1 MGAGGQYHLNAA
13 HKVAIGWIPASNV
26 LPVSAEGNYTI
37 YPVEKTA
44 SGPQALA
51 IRKPD
56 SNEEY
61 YIDYRQPI
69 GFDKTLPLGII
80 SGASVILTR
89 PYQTSATP
97 YYGGLHTERIDATPG
112 DNDFTNSA
120 LSDGK
125 SFIDTMNGV
134 TVTQVSHNSTSATVN
149 VKFGAGTCKKSLPSI
164 SISPAAQKGVSGQ
177 ALNYVATIKNNDS
190 ATCPNLRFI
199 FSGAVPSGWKIS
211 MSSSELFLNPGA
223 SGTVSVAVTSPTSAV
238 AGDYQFIFN
247 AVDYRNSQNKAS
259 ASGAY
264 SVAADTVLP
273 SVAIKSPVSGSR
285 VSGTVDIAAQ
295 VSDNVGVKKMEFYVN
310 GVLKNEDLAAPFS
323 YRWNTSTLAN
333 GNYVLT
339 VKAYDL
345 AGNSK
350 LSDPIG
356 VVVDSSYVDAVA
368 PAVQISAPAAGSVVR
383 GITGVTAI
391 ASDNLLVTK
400 IEFYINGKLVSTD
413 NAADYYFS
421 WNTKSTATPYPDG
434 NYSLTAK
441 AYDVAGNIGVSPAIG
456 VTVNNNNS
464 VAYSIKITT
473 PLDGSNISGTIA
485 IDAQASGTTLYKVEY
500 YANGALIGTAPGSP
514 FCINW
519 NSMGVPN
526 GTYSL
531 TAKLYNGNVN
541 VAAIS
546 SPVSVNVSNGGSLD
560 KSAPIV
566 SLVAPADSS
575 TISGITDV
583 AVSASD
589 NNGVA
594 GVEFFING
602 DLVFFDASAPFV
614 YKWNTALAKNGNH
627 IVYVKAY
634 DAAGNVSRTPE
645 IMVNISN
652 SLGAGDNTLP
662 SVVLSL
668 PANNSTV
675 SGRTPIKATATDDVA
690 VKQVFFSVDGDSI
703 IGTLSGYSVLDNSW
717 LTTGYKDGW
726 HEVSALATDT
736 SGNIG
741 RSRTSTVFINNAIS
755 GDTVDT
761 VAPTLS
767 ITAPVNNSIVSGTTN
782 ITASATDNVGVTKV
796 EFYVDHN
803 LQKIGFTAPYV
814 YLWDTTKLA
823 NRTHLI
829 YALAYDAA
837 GNIATLATIN
847 VTVNNKVS
855 DTSSPTVN
863 LTAPT
868 NNTAYSTAQTV
879 TISASDN
886 VGVIKVEF
894 YDNGNLLGSDTTN
907 PYSYPWAITSANNG
921 NHSLTAKA
929 YDAAGNSA
937 ISSAVSVTVNI
948 ASSDTVAP
956 TASITAPAN
965 NSTVSGTANVTAN
978 ASDNVGVIKVE
989 FYIDGALKTT
999 DTASSY
1005 SYSWNTTSASNGAH
1019 LIYAKAYDAAGNV
1032 GTSATISVTVSN
1044 MTSDTLS
1051 PTVSLT
1057 APTNNIVYSTAQTA
1071 IISAT
1076 ASDNVG
1082 VSKVEFYDN
1091 GNLLA
1096 SDTTNPYSYSWA
1108 ITSANNGA
1116 HSLTAKAYD
1125 AAGNSA
1131 VSSAVSV
1138 TVNIATSDTTAPTA
1152 SITAP
1157 ANNGTVSGTANVSAT
1172 ASDNVGVIKVEFY
1185 IDGTLKT
1192 TDTSSPYSYSWN
1204 TTGLANGAHSIYAKA
1219 YDAAGNAG
1227 TAATISVNVSD
1238 TTSTAVSATI
1248 TSPAAN
1254 SVVGGIVPINVTTAN
1269 KSLIYDYTML
1279 YIDGKYVA
1287 SAVPRFST
1295 LSYSWNASGYA
1306 NGAHTITVKI
1316 GSSSS
1321 IVATTSINVTVS
1333 NAVAGR
1339 MSLDEIALAV
1349 QNLRASMA
1357 DIAKQLQY

>member
-1 MGAGGQYHLNAA
+1 MFKDRIGLLMMLVIFFAGLGFLVLPANADAAYNVGEQKVLGILVNFANNTSQPITKEQARESLFTGADSLNAFLKESSFGKIWLTGDVVGYHTINYDYSVCSADLWRKAARAAVIASGVDVTKYNHLYFIFPNSKGCGMFGWSDKYKTPTETIIVYKMIVGTMAHEYGHFFNFPESESLNCGSRSVDIYSNCVFDLYGDLYDTMGAGGQYHFNAA

-26 LPVSAEGNYTI
+26 LPVSTDGNYTI

-80 SGASVILTR
+80 SGANIILTR

-97 YYGGLHTERIDATPG
+97 YYGGLYTGRIDATPG

-120 LSDGK
+120 LADGK
-125 SFIDTMNGV
+125 SFIDTINGI

-164 SISPAAQKGVSGQ
+164 SISPAAQKGVPGQ
-177 ALNYVATIKNNDS
+177 SLNYVATIKNNDS
-190 ATCPNLRFI
+190 ATCSNLRFI

-223 SGTVSVAVTSPTSAV
+223 SGAVLITITSPTSAV
-238 AGDYQFIFN
+238 VGDYQFTFK
-247 AVDYRNSQNKAS
+247 AVDFRNSQNKAN
-259 ASGAY
+259 ASGTY
-264 SVAADTVLP
+264 SVAADTALP
-273 SVAIKSPVSGSR
+273 NAAIKSPVSGSR

-295 VSDNVGVKKMEFYVN
+295 ASDNVGVKKTEFYVN
-310 GVLKNEDLAAPFS
+310 GLLKNEDIAAPFS

-339 VKAYDL
+339 AKAYDL

-368 PAVQISAPAAGSVVR
+368 PAARISAPAAGSVVR
-383 GITGVTAI
+383 GIIGVTAT
-391 ASDNLLVTK
+391 ANDNLLVTK
-400 IEFYINGKLVSTD
+400 IEFYINGKFVSSCNGSD
-413 NAADYYFS
+413 CYFS

-434 NYSLTAK
+434 NYTLTAK

-485 IDAQASGTTLYKVEY
+485 IDAQASGATLYKVEY

-519 NSMGVPN
+519 NSLGVPN

-583 AVSASD
+583 VVSASD

-645 IMVNISN
+645 ILVNIGN
-652 SLGAGDNTLP
+652 SLAVGDNTLP

-703 IGTLSGYSVLDNSW
+703 VGTLSGRSVLENSW
-717 LTTGYKDGW
+717 LTTGYQNGW
-726 HEVSALATDT
+726 HELRALATDT
-736 SGNIG
+736 NGNIG
-741 RSRTSTVFINNAIS
+741 RSRTSMVFINNITS
-755 GDTVDT
+755 GDAIDT
-761 VAPTLS
+761 VAPTIS
-767 ITAPVNNSIVSGTTN
+767 ITAPTNNSTVGGATN
-782 ITASATDNVGVTKV
+782 IAVSAADNVGVTKV
-796 EFYVDHN
+796 EFYIDHN
-803 LQKIGFTAPYV
+803 LQKIDIATPYG
-814 YLWDTTKLA
+814 YPWDTTLLA
-823 NRTHLI
+823 NNKTYSI

-837 GNIATLATIN
+837 GNITTSATIN
-847 VTVNNKVS
+847 VNVSNTVS
-855 DTSSPTVN
+855 DASSPTVS
-863 LTAPT
+863 LTAPA
-868 NNTAYSTAQTV
+868 NNTAYSTAQSV
-879 TISASDN
+879 IISANATDN
-886 VGVIKVEF
+886 VGVAKVEF
-894 YDNGNLLGSDTTN
+894 YDGTTLLGSDTTN
-907 PYSYPWAITSANNG
+907 PYSY
-921 NHSLTAKA
+921 
-929 YDAAGNSA
+929 
-937 ISSAVSVTVNI
+937 
-948 ASSDTVAP
+948 
-956 TASITAPAN
+956 
-965 NSTVSGTANVTAN
+965 
-978 ASDNVGVIKVE
+978 
-989 FYIDGALKTT
+989 
-999 DTASSY
+999 
-1005 SYSWNTTSASNGAH
+1005 
-1019 LIYAKAYDAAGNV
+1019 
-1032 GTSATISVTVSN
+1032 
-1044 MTSDTLS
+1044 
-1051 PTVSLT
+1051 
-1057 APTNNIVYSTAQTA
+1057 
-1071 IISAT
+1071 
-1076 ASDNVG
+1076 
-1082 VSKVEFYDN
+1082 
-1091 GNLLA
+1091 
-1096 SDTTNPYSYSWA
+1096 SWA
-1108 ITSANNGA
+1108 VAASNNGA

-1131 VSSAVSV
+1131 VSSAVLV
-1138 TVNIATSDTTAPTA
+1138 TVNIAASDTTAPTA

-1157 ANNGTVSGTANVSAT
+1157 ANNSIVSGTTNVIAN
-1172 ASDNVGVIKVEFY
+1172 ASDSAGVTKVEFY
-1185 IDGTLKT
+1185 IDGALKA
-1192 TDTSSPYSYSWN
+1192 TDTTSSYSYSWN
-1204 TTGLANGAHSIYAKA
+1204 TTGLANGAHYHLRQ
-1219 YDAAGNAG
+1219 
-1227 TAATISVNVSD
+1227 
-1238 TTSTAVSATI
+1238 
-1248 TSPAAN
+1248 
-1254 SVVGGIVPINVTTAN
+1254 
-1269 KSLIYDYTML
+1269 SL
-1279 YIDGKYVA
+1279 
-1287 SAVPRFST
+1287 
-1295 LSYSWNASGYA
+1295 
-1306 NGAHTITVKI
+1306 
-1316 GSSSS
+1316 
-1321 IVATTSINVTVS
+1321 
-1333 NAVAGR
+1333 
-1339 MSLDEIALAV
+1339 
-1349 QNLRASMA
+1349 
-1357 DIAKQLQY
+1357 